1 MPKKEHTHLN
11 LMNLADWSLCEIIY
25 TLSYANVPAWSLCF
39 FWMRNLCRA
48 SLSWN
53 VTANLNHQIVT
64 EILKCVSFAWNKFIK
79 ETPTQILWFD
89 FFLFSHRQTNHVFF
103 CTFIAFDAAVAILGR
118 TCHCSLTFALCSSVH
133 KKKPNFPY
141 PISFIFIWRM
151 CVCVSSRQETMCS
164 PRLVHYVCNKNMFYK
179 KNWRE
184 KKKRKFTDSTDRIT
198 FFWSRPKSSR
208 CRFLSTMKYS
218 VRLSF
223 RHDILVILPTML
235 SFGFCVVRVLLL
247 L

>member
-133 KKKPNFPY
+133 KKTKFSIPDF
-141 PISFIFIWRM
+141 
-151 CVCVSSRQETMCS
+151 
-164 PRLVHYVCNKNMFYK
+164 VHIYMEN
-179 KNWRE
+179 
-184 KKKRKFTDSTDRIT
+184 
-198 FFWSRPKSSR
+198 
-208 CRFLSTMKYS
+208 
-218 VRLSF
+218 
-223 RHDILVILPTML
+223 
-235 SFGFCVVRVLLL
+235 VRVCEFASGNHVFAATGSLCL
-247 L
+247 